1 MSTHQYIL
9 QPYKGI
15 SSRHKCPACGKP
27 RTFSRYINSETNEV
41 LNPLVGKCER
51 LNNCA
56 YHYPPKQYF
65 ADNSINPPI
74 QTHTPKKA
82 TPPKP
87 TTYIQPEIV
96 EQSKSNYQ
104 SNHFATFL
112 TTTFGAT
119 LAQQAIA
126 RYNIGTSKHWQGAT
140 VFWQVDAQ
148 GNARTGKIMQYNPT
162 TGKRVKEPRNC
173 ITWAHTL
180 LKQPDFNLKQCL
192 FGEHLLAAEPN
203 KTICL
208 VESEKTAVIASLYLP
223 QYLWLAVGNLAD
235 LSPAKCQAIIN
246 RKVILLPDL
255 KAYNKWKEKAAKIS
269 PRWQVSKFIETQA
282 TDTEKAQGLDIV
294 DYLLN
299 YPLSEP
305 TTKTSQPLVNTT
317 FTSPILEPEPQNILQ
332 YVATNQKNSFE
343 GVPSPINW
351 ENEINQLE
359 SYFTALHIH
368 TRPIPLSPCETIQNP
383 ANFIHSHIEILR
395 GNNGNPTFL
404 PYLNR
409 LYKLKQILL

>member
-65 ADNSINPPI
+65 ADNGISPPI
-74 QTHTPKKA
+74 QTHIPKNT

-87 TTYIQPEIV
+87 ATYIQPQIV
-96 EQSKSNYQ
+96 AQSKSNYQ

-112 TTTFGAT
+112 TTTFGVT

-223 QYLWLAVGNLAD
+223 QYVWLAVGNLAD

-255 KAYNKWKEKAAKIS
+255 KAYDKWQEKAIKIS
-269 PRWQVSKFIETQA
+269 PRWQVSNFIETHA
-282 TDTEKAQGLDIV
+282 TDAEKAQGLDIA
-294 DYLLN
+294 DYILAH
-299 YPLSEP
+299 SIGE
-305 TTKTSQPLVNTT
+305 TTQTQCLQTSSAISTPPEN
-317 FTSPILEPEPQNILQ
+317 PIIVQNS
-332 YVATNQKNSFE
+332 AENQKNSFG

-351 ENEINQLE
+351 DNDISLLQ
-359 SYFTALHIH
+359 SHFAALQIPN
-368 TRPIPLSPCETIQNP
+368 RPIKLSPCETIIAAYHLIQ
-383 ANFIHSHIEILR
+383 SHLEILKA
-395 GNNGNPTFL
+395 NNGNPTFL

-409 LYKLKQILL
+409 LYKLKQILQ